1 MKVEKKKPKK
11 KVDKKKNKPK
21 EKSLEPQN
29 NTEHESLQFDDPLDI
44 SKIQKSREIALAS
57 IFIKE
62 EPIDIDS
69 VTIKTEVDDD
79 ENFGSTDTTYEFQFV
94 DTNLKIEKEI

>member
-1 MKVEKKKPKK
+1 MKVEKKKLKK

-21 EKSLEPQN
+21 EKSLESED
-29 NTEHESLQFDDPLDI
+29 NTLQFDDPLDT
-44 SKIQKSREIALAS
+44 SKIQKSREIALAP

-79 ENFGSTDTTYEFQFV
+79 ENFGSTNTNEFQFV

>member
-29 NTEHESLQFDDPLDI
+29 NTEHESLQFDDPLDT
-44 SKIQKSREIALAS
+44 SKIQKSREIALTT

-62 EPIDIDS
+62 ELTDIDS

-79 ENFGSTDTTYEFQFV
+79 ENFGSTNTNEFQFV
-94 DTNLKIEKEI
+94 NTNLKIEKEI

>member
-1 MKVEKKKPKK
+1 M
-11 KVDKKKNKPK
+11 
-21 EKSLEPQN
+21 
-29 NTEHESLQFDDPLDI
+29 QFDDPLDT
-44 SKIQKSREIALAS
+44 SKIQKSREIALAP

-62 EPIDIDS
+62 EPIDIES

-79 ENFGSTDTTYEFQFV
+79 ENFGSTNTNEFQFV

>member
-21 EKSLEPQN
+21 EKSLESED
-29 NTEHESLQFDDPLDI
+29 NTLQFDDPLDT
-44 SKIQKSREIALAS
+44 SKIQKSREIALAP

-79 ENFGSTDTTYEFQFV
+79 ENFGSTNTNEFQFV

>member
-1 MKVEKKKPKK
+1 MCVRLS
-11 KVDKKKNKPK
+11 VFRRAVSVLFFSIFSVVFHKN
-21 EKSLEPQN
+21 
-29 NTEHESLQFDDPLDI
+29 
-44 SKIQKSREIALAS
+44 QKSREIALAP

-79 ENFGSTDTTYEFQFV
+79 ENFGSTNTNEFQFV

>member
-11 KVDKKKNKPK
+11 KVDKKKNKAK
-21 EKSLEPQN
+21 EKSLESQD
-29 NTEHESLQFDDPLDI
+29 NTEHESLQFDDPLDT
-44 SKIQKSREIALAS
+44 SKIQKSREIALAP

-62 EPIDIDS
+62 EPIDIES

-79 ENFGSTDTTYEFQFV
+79 ENFGSTNTNEFQFV